1 MSTLCHLTFEI
12 CTFLTKY
19 IINTDPLCHLYESQ
33 FMCIIGYMR
42 QPSPKLKV
50 GAVVC
55 KPVENVITSKG
66 ICNDGQGG
74 SRRGSIEP
82 VGEKKEV
89 SYKKY
94 YVFSLYVLVR
104 FLWSFPFSSTWA
116 QTGIRAKFQ
125 FQGEY

>member
-1 MSTLCHLTFEI
+1 M
-12 CTFLTKY
+12 
-19 IINTDPLCHLYESQ
+19 TD
-33 FMCIIGYMR
+33 
-42 QPSPKLKV
+42 
-50 GAVVC
+50 
-55 KPVENVITSKG
+55 KG
-66 ICNDGQGG
+66 
-74 SRRGSIEP
+74 E
-82 VGEKKEV
+82 VGEEALNRWEKKKEV